1 MMESEFFVS
10 PITAIIVI
18 LVIVFLLIRRGKN
31 SLNSPMMTLVLT
43 KFQMLESEDSDELLS
58 IAGRKSGLIGWL
70 LTKIGLDAETT
81 IRVTKKELLM
91 KSSSLAGES
100 YSIMTLKNISSS
112 HCGFY
117 KPITLFILAVILVLL
132 GLLIMMFVSFGIGI
146 FIMILGAICYAI
158 YYFNKK
164 IRIMVQTKGG
174 GIFGMCFSPS
184 LIEGIDVDM
193 EKAKS
198 AVELIQKY
206 MLIEQKK

>member
-43 KFQMLESEDSDELLS
+43 KFQMSESEDSDELLS

-117 KPITLFILAVILVLL
+117 KPITLFIFAVILVLF
-132 GLLIMMFVSFGIGI
+132 GLILMLSNLIGTGI

-174 GIFGMCFSPS
+174 GVFGMCFSPS
-184 LIEGIDVDM
+184 H
-193 EKAKS
+193 
-198 AVELIQKY
+198 
-206 MLIEQKK
+206 